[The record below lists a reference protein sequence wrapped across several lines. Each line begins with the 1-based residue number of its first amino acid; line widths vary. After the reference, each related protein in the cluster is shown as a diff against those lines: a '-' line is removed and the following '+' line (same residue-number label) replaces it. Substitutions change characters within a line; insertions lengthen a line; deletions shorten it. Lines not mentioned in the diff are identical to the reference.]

1 MTRAQR
7 VLYKK
12 RKEYCENT
20 STFRDSRR
28 AGTRDPPNQPLGRAP
43 RPHIASG
50 GLCIPARPHHS
61 SSVASVSLVASHLSS
76 TGPPHPN
83 RRPQACERALHGLRR
98 EREPCAMEA
107 LLRPAQHEGLHV
119 PFGPKPFGPGDGR
132 FSSPNLLT
140 DGADLFYGYSS
151 HPFGRGLVPP
161 SSPSPRAASRS
172 RSSST
177 PSPRTASG
185 SRSSSD
191 TGSVV
196 DDGDDALAAAE
207 HSARLSRLALQY
219 QETAGR
225 YRLCFSHLADT
236 SDEAVALRQENDQLR
251 VANGDLMNRIVMVGG
266 KHSSA
271 IALADDFRRLNLAEE
286 QARAMA
292 RAMPPPPSPPAV
304 MRPVPAVLPKSISV
318 RSSGYLKMNP
328 SGKHRV
334 SKTTDAGSQRVF
346 VGMDGSAK
354 GDENKDAKKEQGAGG
369 LEFEV
374 YNQGMFK
381 TELCNQWEET
391 GACSYG
397 DHCQFAHGITE
408 LRPVIRHPRY
418 KTEVCRM
425 MLAGILCPYGHRCHF
440 RHSITPSDGHLLHRS
455 SPTVSITMS
464 LSKVKQNGDK
474 NKAYSSV
481 LGVGD
486 DSPAALARL
495 ALQYQEAA
503 GRYHLFLSHL
513 VDTTYGEVAL
523 RRENDLLRS
532 ATVDLVRRIV
542 LVGGKHSSAI
552 ALADE
557 LRRLTHADQQAMP
570 PPPLPPFVM
579 RPVPAETPKSISI
592 RSAVYLK
599 MKQSGKH
606 RVSKTTDADAQRVF
620 VGMDGAAK
628 EEGKKGAKE
637 ELGAGGLEFEVYTQG
652 MFKTELCNKWEATGA
667 CSYGDLCQF
676 AHGIAQLRPV
686 IRHPR
691 YKTKVCRTVLTG
703 ILCPYGH
710 RCHFRHSITPAD
722 GHLLRP

>member
-1 MTRAQR
+1 
-7 VLYKK
+7 
-12 RKEYCENT
+12 
-20 STFRDSRR
+20 
-28 AGTRDPPNQPLGRAP
+28 
-43 RPHIASG
+43 
-50 GLCIPARPHHS
+50 
-61 SSVASVSLVASHLSS
+61 
-76 TGPPHPN
+76 
-83 RRPQACERALHGLRR
+83 
-98 EREPCAMEA
+98 MEA

-119 PFGPKPFGPGDGR
+119 PFGPKPYGPGDGR

-161 SSPSPRAASRS
+161 SSPSPRATSRS

-207 HSARLSRLALQY
+207 HSALLSRLALQY

-354 GDENKDAKKEQGAGG
+354 GEEKKDAKKEQGGAG

-474 NKAYSSV
+474 NK
-481 LGVGD
+481 
-486 DSPAALARL
+486 
-495 ALQYQEAA
+495 
-503 GRYHLFLSHL
+503 
-513 VDTTYGEVAL
+513 
-523 RRENDLLRS
+523 
-532 ATVDLVRRIV
+532 
-542 LVGGKHSSAI
+542 
-552 ALADE
+552 
-557 LRRLTHADQQAMP
+557 
-570 PPPLPPFVM
+570 
-579 RPVPAETPKSISI
+579 
-592 RSAVYLK
+592 
-599 MKQSGKH
+599 
-606 RVSKTTDADAQRVF
+606 QRVF

-637 ELGAGGLEFEVYTQG
+637 EQGAGGLDFEVYTQG